1 MSAVI
6 LLIMRKLDG
15 MLENQRD
22 YLVRLDKEKKE
33 RMRRDTFGDEPVE
46 IDQEALRSL
55 NKNGGD
61 MF

>member
-1 MSAVI
+1 M
-6 LLIMRKLDG
+6 
-15 MLENQRD
+15 
-22 YLVRLDKEKKE
+22 RLDKEKKE

-55 NKNGGD
+55 NKKGGD

>member
-55 NKNGGD
+55 NKKGGD